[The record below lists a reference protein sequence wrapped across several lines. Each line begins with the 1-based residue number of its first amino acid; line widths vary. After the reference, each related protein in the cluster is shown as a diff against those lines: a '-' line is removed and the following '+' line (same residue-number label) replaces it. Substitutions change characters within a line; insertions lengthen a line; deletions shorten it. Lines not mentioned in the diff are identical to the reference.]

1 MLIIGRK
8 FEINIQIL
16 KEWGE
21 AVSKDLS
28 KRCVSNIRSMGD
40 VAQGIDYIQE
50 NLVRVLKQLGDKKLV
65 IHD

>member
-1 MLIIGRK
+1 M
-8 FEINIQIL
+8 
-16 KEWGE
+16 
-21 AVSKDLS
+21 SKYLS
-28 KRCVSNIRSMGD
+28 KRCVSNIRSVGD